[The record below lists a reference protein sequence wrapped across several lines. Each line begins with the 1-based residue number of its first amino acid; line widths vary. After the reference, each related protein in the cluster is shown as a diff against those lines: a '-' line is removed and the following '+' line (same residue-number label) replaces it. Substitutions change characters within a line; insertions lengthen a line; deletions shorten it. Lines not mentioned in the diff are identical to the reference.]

1 MPGAGNRSAA
11 AIIAIAVLVAGVLG
25 AGPSL
30 AQGLI
35 RDAGVEYAMR
45 RIAAPMLT
53 AAGLPSTRIQVLLI
67 NDPSMNAFVADGNH
81 IFLHTGLMLR
91 LSNAAGLQSVIAH
104 EAAHIAN
111 GHIARR
117 TSNLRSVGA
126 GSRLGLLL
134 ALAAGVA
141 GAPADA
147 VAGIAAGTAGSAQ
160 RIFLSH
166 TRAEEAAADQSAV
179 RYMAQ
184 AGVDP
189 QSMLDVLDMFRGQEA
204 LVPGRQDPYVRSHPL
219 SRDRLRS
226 LRGYVAAQPAL
237 QASREDAQIAYWFE
251 RAQAKVGAF
260 LQNPSVTL
268 RKVARGD
275 RSDPALIRLAVAN
288 HRLAK
293 TDAALEAV
301 NALIARNP
309 QDGYAVE
316 LRGQILLESRRF
328 GPAVA
333 DYARATDLAPNEPLI
348 LAGYGRALLALD
360 TADSNRRA
368 LQVLERAQARDGNDA
383 RMLRDLAVAYAKAG
397 QNGMASVVTAERY
410 AVQGRFKDAAVHAN
424 RALGLLPRGSP
435 GWMRAQDVVTMAEN
449 AG

>member
-1 MPGAGNRSAA
+1 MPGAGNRIAA
-11 AIIAIAVLVAGVLG
+11 AIALIVVLIGSVTG
-25 AGPSL
+25 AGRAW

-45 RIAAPMLT
+45 RIAAPVLT
-53 AAGLPSTRIQVLLI
+53 AAGLSPSRIQVLLI
-67 NDPSMNAFVADGNH
+67 SDPSMNAFVADGNH
-81 IFLHTGLMLR
+81 IFLHTGMLLR
-91 LSNAAGLQSVIAH
+91 LSSAAELQSVLAH

-117 TSNLRSVGA
+117 MSNLRSAGA
-126 GSRLGLLL
+126 GSRLGFLL

-166 TRAEEAAADQSAV
+166 TRAEEAAADQSGV

-189 QSMLDVLDMFRGQEA
+189 QAMLDVLDMFRGQEA
-204 LVPGRQDPYVRSHPL
+204 LLPGRQDPYVRSHPL

-226 LRGYVAAQPAL
+226 LRGYVAAQPA
-237 QASREDAQIAYWFE
+237 QASREDAQAAYWFD

-260 LQNPSVTL
+260 LQNPSDTL
-268 RKVARGD
+268 RRVARGD
-275 RSDPALIRLAVAN
+275 RSDAALIRLAVAN
-288 HRLAK
+288 HRQAK
-293 TDAALEAV
+293 TGAALEAV

-309 QDGYAVE
+309 QDAYAVE

-328 GPAVA
+328 GPAA
-333 DYARATDLAPNEPLI
+333 EDYSRAAALAPNEPLI
-348 LAGYGRALLALD
+348 LAGQGRALLALD

-368 LQVLERAQARDGNDA
+368 LQVLERAQARDGNDT
-383 RMLRDLAVAYAKAG
+383 RMLRDLAVAYARAG

-410 AVQGRFKDAAVHAN
+410 AVQGRLKDAAVHAN

>member
-1 MPGAGNRSAA
+1 MPGAGNRIATL
-11 AIIAIAVLVAGVLG
+11 IVAIALFVTGAVG
-25 AGPSL
+25 AGQAL
-30 AQGLI
+30 AQGMI
-35 RDAGVEYAMR
+35 RDAGVEYGMR
-45 RIAAPMLT
+45 RIAAPVLT
-53 AAGLPSTRIQVLLI
+53 AAGLPTSRIQVLLI
-67 NDPSMNAFVADGNH
+67 NDQSMNAFVADGNH
-81 IFLHTGLMLR
+81 IFLHTGMLLR
-91 LSNAAGLQSVIAH
+91 LSSAAELQGVLAH
-104 EAAHIAN
+104 EAAHITN

-117 TSNLRSVGA
+117 LSNLRGVGA

-166 TRAEEAAADQSAV
+166 TRAEEAAADQSGV

-226 LRGYVAAQPAL
+226 LRGYVAAQPA
-237 QASREDAQIAYWFE
+237 QASREDAQAAYWFD

-260 LQNPSVTL
+260 LQNPSMTL
-268 RKVARGD
+268 RKVSRND
-275 RSDPALIRLAVAN
+275 RSDPALIRRAVAN

-333 DYARATDLAPNEPLI
+333 DYARATALAPNEPLI
-348 LAGYGRALLALD
+348 LAGYGRALLAVD

-368 LQVLERAQARDGNDA
+368 LQVLERAQARDGNDT
-383 RMLRDLAVAYAKAG
+383 RMLRDLAVAYARTG

-410 AVQGRFKDAAVHAN
+410 AIQGRFKDAAVHAN

-449 AG
+449 AE